1 MPYNFKCLLSYRKY
15 LDNVNEAVD
24 IYKDVIGEPQKFEKY
39 FYKPFIEW
47 VERAKLKEKQNANKK
62 QTTNIM
68 SFGKAEEDITEKQE
82 IFFCWAE
89 KNLINDKFCEK
100 DVK

>member
-1 MPYNFKCLLSYRKY
+1 MA
-15 LDNVNEAVD
+15 EAVD
-24 IYKDVIGEPQKFEKY
+24 IYKEAIGNPQKFEKY

-62 QTTNIM
+62 QSTNIM
-68 SFGKAEEDITEKQE
+68 PFGETEEDIAEKQE

-89 KNLINDKFCEK
+89 ENLIKDKLFEK
-100 DVK
+100 DVT